1 MSKASAKTTAPKP
14 LNYPFENPS
23 LTVGLAAINA
33 TEPSF
38 TVEAKHLET
47 WFKEGVIARY
57 MLVDDIRELWNR
69 EGFVAVFDLVF
80 GSIKDFTLIASC
92 RADREWS
99 RAEGVEILSYGYYI
113 VNTAEALYQEDCEE
127 YPTTARSTD
136 KGTSPADFTSFDFPM
151 PEPVLPRYEAQ
162 KIHAM
167 IHGLDAPEMP
177 TRKQNSN
184 ATKNQSRALVSA
196 LRVIGFTDDDFQGE
210 IPALQKKLTRE
221 GLGDIA
227 GRDKNTLVDWLN
239 KGGAR

>member
-1 MSKASAKTTAPKP
+1 MKPEPKP
-14 LNYPFENPS
+14 FRYPFENPS
-23 LTVGLAAINA
+23 MTVGLAAINA

-38 TVEAKHLET
+38 KVEPRHLDA
-47 WFKEGVIARY
+47 WFKEGTIARY
-57 MLVDDIRELWNR
+57 MLMDDIRELWNR
-69 EGFVAVFDLVF
+69 EGFGVPFEQMF
-80 GSIKDFTLIASC
+80 GKVKNCTLIANC
-92 RADREWS
+92 RTDVEWS
-99 RAEGVEILSYGYYI
+99 RTEAGETPTYGVFCID
-113 VNTAEALYQEDCEE
+113 TAEALYQEDCEE
-127 YPTTARSTD
+127 YPTSARSTD

-162 KIHAM
+162 KIYAM
-167 IHGLDAPEMP
+167 IHGLDAPEIP
-177 TRKQNSN
+177 AQKQNSN